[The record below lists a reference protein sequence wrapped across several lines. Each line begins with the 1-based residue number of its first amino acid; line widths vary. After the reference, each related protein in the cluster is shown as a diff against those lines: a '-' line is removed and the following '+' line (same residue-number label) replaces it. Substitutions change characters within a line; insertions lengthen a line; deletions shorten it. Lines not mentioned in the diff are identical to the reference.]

1 MDSGDEPTPGI
12 ITETVGSYTD
22 EAGNKVGTMLFSAEF
37 EVFNLK
43 SLGLDLSSLWQA
55 GRWVSHDWMWPVWR
69 LVISKH
75 TTLLSWSES
84 GWWSCLFQVSLVMR
98 RYQFRAFRKPRLV
111 LHQMYGEETGKASK
125 QKYFRVQQKCT
136 QGLYLDKTAT
146 FHPKQRRK

>member
-22 EAGNKVGTMLFSAEF
+22 EAGNKVGITLSWIRSCKLEITRFGSVQPVASRTMGLPWLDVTSVTTGNFLNTPFS
-37 EVFNLK
+37 
-43 SLGLDLSSLWQA
+43 
-55 GRWVSHDWMWPVWR
+55 
-69 LVISKH
+69 
-75 TTLLSWSES
+75 LSWSES
-84 GWWSCLFQVSLVMR
+84 GYWSCLSQVSLVMR

-111 LHQMYGEETGKASK
+111 LYQMYGEETGKASI
-125 QKYFRVQQKCT
+125 QKCYFRVQQKCT